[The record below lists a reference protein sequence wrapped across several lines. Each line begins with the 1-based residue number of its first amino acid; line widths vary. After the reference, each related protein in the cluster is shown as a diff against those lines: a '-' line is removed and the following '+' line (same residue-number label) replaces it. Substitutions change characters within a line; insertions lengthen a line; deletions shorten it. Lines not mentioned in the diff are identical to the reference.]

1 MWPRDCWSIRPVSIY
16 TVASVSIHSHH
27 WYAVN
32 TRIWMWHPLSK
43 TYRIGGGRLKIF
55 EFRQNCF
62 VLSNLNKY
70 CLTSPPAILCFL
82 VLPPE
87 APFCPDPQVPENVN
101 ASANI
106 YKFTML
112 SITVSDRDDRLFFLK
127 KVEETQFLRS
137 LWVLQSFLDFLFF
150 P

>member
-1 MWPRDCWSIRPVSIY
+1 M
-16 TVASVSIHSHH
+16 
-27 WYAVN
+27 VN
-32 TRIWMWHPLSK
+32 ENEK
-43 TYRIGGGRLKIF
+43 TNEKTKTFFLFFFI
-55 EFRQNCF
+55 
-62 VLSNLNKY
+62 S
-70 CLTSPPAILCFL
+70 LTSPPAILCFL

-137 LWVLQSFLDFLFF
+137 L
-150 P
+150 